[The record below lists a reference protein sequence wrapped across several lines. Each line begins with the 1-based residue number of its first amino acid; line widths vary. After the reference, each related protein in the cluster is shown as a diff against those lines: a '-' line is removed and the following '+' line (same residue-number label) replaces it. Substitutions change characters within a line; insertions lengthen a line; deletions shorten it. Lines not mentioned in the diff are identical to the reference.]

1 MSAHEDRL
9 LAVLNELANQA
20 LGYDWFDIRDRLDKW
35 AQQNPAKAHELIHYA
50 RYLMEAWDHE

>member
-35 AQQNPAKAHELIHYA
+35 AHENPAKARELIHYA
-50 RYLMEAWDHE
+50 RYLMEAWDHV

>member
-20 LGYDWFDIRDRLDKW
+20 LGYDWFDIRERLDKW
-35 AQQNPAKAHELIHYA
+35 AQENPAKAHELIHCA